1 MVMNKGKKS
10 GVSLNPDDFV
20 EGGGLLDNVDVT
32 WKECRF
38 KMFDYNGTAPETPAL
53 RITMEVEGQ
62 EEEEQNQYW
71 SAGSPQEWEPNEDG
85 TALNAIGSA
94 RGVSK
99 SSKFSSLMKSV
110 LDAGFPKD
118 KIGNDISV
126 LDGLQ
131 CHMVRV
137 KAPAR
142 PGLVK
147 APRADG
153 RVYEETILVVDS
165 ISKMP
170 AGIKGGKA
178 AAVKGK
184 GKAVT
189 EEPEEADIEGKTTLS
204 ILSILESNPKLDKKK
219 LAGLIFAENK
229 NDPDRNAM
237 MKLAYNDEF
246 LEAGSWTF
254 KNGTVTK

>member
-1 MVMNKGKKS
+1 MATDKGRKTK
-10 GVSLNPDDFV
+10 GVSLNPDDAI

-32 WKECRF
+32 WEECRF
-38 KMFDYNGTAPETPAL
+38 EMFDYNGTAPETPAL

-62 EEEEQNQYW
+62 DEKVNQYW

-85 TALNAIGSA
+85 TMLNAIGSA
-94 RGVSK
+94 KGVSK
-99 SSKFSSLMKSV
+99 SSKFISLMKSV
-110 LDAGFPKD
+110 ADAGFPKE
-118 KIGNDISV
+118 KIADNISV

-153 RVYEETILVVDS
+153 RVFEETILVVDS

-178 AAVKGK
+178 AAGKGK
-184 GKAVT
+184 GKEAA
-189 EEPEEADIEGKTTLS
+189 EEPENDIEGKTTES

-229 NDPDRNAM
+229 LDPDRNAM
-237 MKLAYNDEF
+237 MKLAYSDEF
-246 LEAGSWTF
+246 LTNGPWTF
-254 KNGTVTK
+254 KGGMISK